1 MAAFRDASGGQAAS
15 NLAFGPAFS
24 LQIRCFGSVP

>member
-1 MAAFRDASGGQAAS
+1 MAAFKNSSGGQAAS

-24 LQIRCFGSVP
+24 IRLRCVGSVP